1 MSRWTHIAGALI
13 VETFEEIPVES
24 ANAYFSDKLLNA
36 PKVTGSERDADLF
49 LNVVPGYNGCTWNED
64 GTKVEFQ
71 SKAVLTLAGSLR
83 DRDQGTVLEELTKF
97 ANYIA
102 NDLGWMIEENAFTIN
117 DEGLQNIININLLDL
132 VEEKKDEE
140 I

>member
-24 ANAYFSDKLLNA
+24 ANAYFNDKLLNA
-36 PKVTGSERDADLF
+36 PKITGSERDADLF
-49 LNVVPGYNGCTWNED
+49 LNVVPGYNSCTWNKD
-64 GTKVEFQ
+64 GTKVTFQ

-117 DEGLQNIININLLDL
+117 DEGLQNIINVNLNDL
-132 VEEKKDEE
+132 VEVQSEE